1 MNIRK
6 KAIEKWPDNKAK
18 DYLDMQHPDEEI
30 EWIILDESG
39 LYGFND
45 SDGSQFACADDDEF
59 RAVGITQFLI
69 RNGGTYNSNT

>member
-6 KAIEKWPDNKAK
+6 KAIEKWPDDKAK
-18 DYLDMQHPDEEI
+18 DYLDMQYPDERV

-45 SDGSQFACADDDEF
+45 PD
-59 RAVGITQFLI
+59 
-69 RNGGTYNSNT
+69 